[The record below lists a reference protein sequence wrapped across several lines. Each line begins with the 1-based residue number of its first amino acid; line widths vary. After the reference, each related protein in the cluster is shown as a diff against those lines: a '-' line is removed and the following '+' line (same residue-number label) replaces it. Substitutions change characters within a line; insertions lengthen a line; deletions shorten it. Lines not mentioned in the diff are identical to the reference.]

1 VTAEAVCLR
10 SARLIDST
18 GARPVEKATVVVAD
32 GRVGEIWANGEPA
45 PAGALEIDLEG
56 RTLMPGL
63 VDAHVHVSAFDMP
76 RPLKGQ
82 EAVAPE
88 VRHHLLA
95 QGLRR
100 MLRMGITT
108 VRDVGAFGDDL
119 LHARQAIRLGA
130 IPGPRILAC
139 GRIVSATS
147 AGGRHFAG
155 MYREADGPDE
165 MRKATREQFRR
176 GADFIKIMTTGARSC
191 ELENSSPLQMTREE
205 MAAVVGESHR
215 MGYRVAAHCEGLDGT
230 RMAIEEGVDTI
241 EHGLELHR
249 APELLDELARSGR
262 VLVPTLSCFFHIS
275 ENHGSQWAPGLVEL
289 AHNQLEEAHRTVA
302 AARRAGVRM
311 AMGFDSQPHG
321 QSALEL
327 VRLWRAGL
335 TPMEAIMAAT
345 TGSAAACGLA
355 AHLGAV
361 ARGKAADLLVVDG
374 DPLGDPEVLLDPERI
389 WLVVQSGRP
398 VAGAALETELGG
410 LLPPGPIPD
419 PVPAL
424 AGRPLTD
431 PHPRPRAAAARG

>member
-1 VTAEAVCLR
+1 MTAQAVCLS
-10 SARLIDST
+10 SARLIDGT
-18 GARPVEKATVVVAD
+18 GAPAVERATVVVAD
-32 GRVGEIWANGEPA
+32 GRIGEIGANGEPA
-45 PAGALEIDLEG
+45 PAGAFEVDLEG

-76 RPLKGQ
+76 QALKGQ

-88 VRHHLLA
+88 VRHYLIA
-95 QGLRR
+95 QGLGR

-130 IPGPRILAC
+130 IRGPRILAC
-139 GRIVSATS
+139 ARIVSATS

-191 ELENSSPLQMTREE
+191 ELENSSPLQITREE
-205 MAAVVGESHR
+205 LATVVEEAHR

-230 RMAIEEGVDTI
+230 RMAIEQGVDTI

-262 VLVPTLSCFFHIS
+262 VLVPTLSCFFHVS
-275 ENHGSQWAPGLVEL
+275 ENRGSQWAPGLVEL
-289 AHNQLEEAHRTVA
+289 ALNQLEEAHRTVR

-327 VRLWRAGL
+327 VRLCRAGL
-335 TPMEAIMAAT
+335 TPMEGIVAAT
-345 TGSAAACGLA
+345 TGSATACGLDE
-355 AHLGAV
+355 HVGGV
-361 ARGKAADLLVVDG
+361 APGKAADLLVVDG
-374 DPLGDPEVLLDPERI
+374 DPLDDPEVLLDAERI

-410 LLPPGPIPD
+410 LLPSGPIPD

-424 AGRPLTD
+424 AGRPLSA
-431 PHPRPRAAAARG
+431 PGQR

>member
-1 VTAEAVCLR
+1 VTAQAVCLS
-10 SARLIDST
+10 SARLIDGT
-18 GARPVEKATVVVAD
+18 GAPAVERATVVVAD
-32 GRVGEIWANGEPA
+32 GRIGEIGANGEPA
-45 PAGALEIDLEG
+45 PAGAFEVDLEG

-76 RPLKGQ
+76 QALKGQ

-88 VRHHLLA
+88 VRHYLIA
-95 QGLRR
+95 QGLGR

-130 IPGPRILAC
+130 IRGPRILAC
-139 GRIVSATS
+139 ARIVSATS

-191 ELENSSPLQMTREE
+191 ELENSSPLQITREE
-205 MAAVVGESHR
+205 LATVVEEAHR

-230 RMAIEEGVDTI
+230 RMAIEQGVDTI

-262 VLVPTLSCFFHIS
+262 VLVPTLSCFFHVS
-275 ENHGSQWAPGLVEL
+275 ENRGSQWAPGLVEL
-289 AHNQLEEAHRTVA
+289 AHNQLEEAHRTVR

-327 VRLWRAGL
+327 VRLCRAGL
-335 TPMEAIMAAT
+335 TPMEGIVAAT
-345 TGSAAACGLA
+345 TGSATACGLDE
-355 AHLGAV
+355 HVGGV
-361 ARGKAADLLVVDG
+361 APGKAADLLVVDG
-374 DPLGDPEVLLDPERI
+374 DPLDDPEVLLDAERI

-410 LLPPGPIPD
+410 LLPSGPIPD

-424 AGRPLTD
+424 AGRPLSA
-431 PHPRPRAAAARG
+431 PGQR

>member
-1 VTAEAVCLR
+1 MTAQAVCLS
-10 SARLIDST
+10 SARLIDGT
-18 GARPVEKATVVVAD
+18 GAPAVERATVVVAD
-32 GRVGEIWANGEPA
+32 GRIDEIGANGEPA
-45 PAGALEIDLEG
+45 PAGAFEVDLEG

-76 RPLKGQ
+76 QALKGQ
-82 EAVAPE
+82 EAVALE
-88 VRHHLLA
+88 VRHHLIA

-130 IPGPRILAC
+130 IRGPRILAC

-191 ELENSSPLQMTREE
+191 ELENSSPLQITREE
-205 MAAVVGESHR
+205 LATVVEEAHR

-230 RMAIEEGVDTI
+230 RMAIEQGVDTI

-262 VLVPTLSCFFHIS
+262 VLVPTLSCFFHVS
-275 ENHGSQWAPGLVEL
+275 ENRGSQWAPGLVEL
-289 AHNQLEEAHRTVA
+289 AHNQLEEAHRTVR

-327 VRLWRAGL
+327 VRLCRAGL
-335 TPMEAIMAAT
+335 TPMEGIVAAT
-345 TGSAAACGLA
+345 TGSATACGLDE
-355 AHLGAV
+355 HVGGV
-361 ARGKAADLLVVDG
+361 APGKAADLLVVDG
-374 DPLGDPEVLLDPERI
+374 DPLDDPEVLLDAERI

-410 LLPPGPIPD
+410 LLPSGPIPD

-424 AGRPLTD
+424 AGRPLSA
-431 PHPRPRAAAARG
+431 PGQR

>member
-1 VTAEAVCLR
+1 MTAQAVCLS
-10 SARLIDST
+10 SARLIDGT
-18 GARPVEKATVVVAD
+18 GAPAVERATVVVAD
-32 GRVGEIWANGEPA
+32 GRIDEIGANGEPA
-45 PAGALEIDLEG
+45 PAGAFEVDLEG

-76 RPLKGQ
+76 QAVKGQ
-82 EAVAPE
+82 EAVALE
-88 VRHHLLA
+88 VRHHLIA

-130 IPGPRILAC
+130 IRGPRILAC

-191 ELENSSPLQMTREE
+191 ELENSSPLQITREE
-205 MAAVVGESHR
+205 LATVVEEAHR

-230 RMAIEEGVDTI
+230 RMAIEQGVDTI

-262 VLVPTLSCFFHIS
+262 VLVPTLSCFFHVS
-275 ENHGSQWAPGLVEL
+275 ENRGSQWAPGLVEL
-289 AHNQLEEAHRTVA
+289 AHNQLEEAHRTVR

-327 VRLWRAGL
+327 VRLCRAGL
-335 TPMEAIMAAT
+335 TPMEGIVAAT
-345 TGSAAACGLA
+345 TGSATACGLDE
-355 AHLGAV
+355 HVGGV
-361 ARGKAADLLVVDG
+361 APGKAADLLVVDG
-374 DPLGDPEVLLDPERI
+374 DPLDDPEVLLDAERI

-410 LLPPGPIPD
+410 LLPSGPIPD

-424 AGRPLTD
+424 AGRPLSA
-431 PHPRPRAAAARG
+431 PGQR

>member
-1 VTAEAVCLR
+1 VTAQALCLR
-10 SARLIDST
+10 SARLID
-18 GARPVEKATVVVAD
+18 GEGGPVVERATVVVED
-32 GRVGEIWANGEPA
+32 GRIGEVRPGDGPVSSA
-45 PAGALEIDLEG
+45 ALEVDVGG

-63 VDAHVHVSAFDMP
+63 VDAHVHVTAFDMP
-76 RPLKGQ
+76 HVRKGQ
-82 EAVAPE
+82 EPIATE
-88 VRHHLLA
+88 VRHHLIA
-95 QGLRR
+95 SGLGR

-119 LHARQAIRLGA
+119 LHARQAVRLGA

-147 AGGRHFAG
+147 AGGRHFSG

-191 ELENSSPLQMTREE
+191 ELEDSSPLQMTRAE
-205 MAAVVGESHR
+205 MATVVEEAHR

-230 RMAIEEGVDTI
+230 RLAIEEGVDTI

-249 APELLDELARSGR
+249 APDLLDELARSER

-275 ENHGSQWAPGLVEL
+275 ENRDAAWAPGLVEL
-289 AHNQLEEAHRTVA
+289 ANRQLDEAHRTVE
-302 AARRAGVRM
+302 AARQAGVRL

-327 VRLWRAGL
+327 VRLCRAGL
-335 TPMEAIMAAT
+335 TPMEGIVAAT
-345 TGSAAACGLA
+345 AGSATACGLA
-355 AHLGAV
+355 DHIGSVTPA
-361 ARGKAADLLVVDG
+361 KAADLIVVDG
-374 DPLGDPEVLLDPERI
+374 DPLADPELLLDEERI
-389 WLVVQSGRP
+389 WLVVRSGRP
-398 VAGAALETELGG
+398 VAGAALETELAR
-410 LLPPGPIPD
+410 LRAVGPTAD

-424 AGRPLTD
+424 AGRPI
-431 PHPRPRAAAARG
+431 G